1 MVTGLCTLCVGGAAR
16 AQERRSETAA
26 TRPAEATQPAVSDA
40 TTAPSE
46 DTPEER
52 EARRWDDG
60 SACSDDAENFTEGV
74 RLCGYVEAYY
84 SYNFNAPSNGVTALR
99 FYDDRHDLLSLQNVV
114 LGAAFR
120 HGPVRGHLTLQTGV
134 FTESFG
140 DPPRGTDLDLLW
152 RLLQEVTLRWD
163 TGLLAR
169 GEREGLSVEAG
180 LFVAPFTVEDM
191 GVWERWNWTT
201 SNLFAVSPFQ
211 IAGAR
216 AGVGLSPTLTMHAGV
231 YNGWDQI
238 VSDSSAG
245 KSFLVDLTWE
255 HPTDDHFFAVQ
266 YWAGVER
273 DEGSPEGNY
282 FRHVLDAYGRWTVNR
297 HVALQAN
304 LFAGLEPNR
313 FGLQGWLGG
322 ALFARFRLAPWLRVA
337 LRADVLQEWRPAGAE
352 AVFTDMGGA
361 ALVASGTATLDVR
374 PAEHLSIRA
383 EYRHD
388 EADGAVFYQG
398 AVPTDPMT
406 GLSLPTARDQDTFL
420 LGVTAWF

>member
-1 MVTGLCTLCVGGAAR
+1 MGVCVMALSATAS
-16 AQERRSETAA
+16 AQDAPATAA
-26 TRPAEATQPAVSDA
+26 TRPAEATQPAVPSA
-40 TTAPSE
+40 TPAPASE
-46 DTPEER
+46 DSPEER

-74 RLCGYVEAYY
+74 RLCGYVEAFY

-140 DPPRGTDLDLLW
+140 DPPRGADLDLLW

-169 GEREGLSVEAG
+169 GEREGVSIEGG

-191 GVWERWNWTT
+191 GAWERWNWTT

-216 AGVGLSPTLTMHAGV
+216 VGVGLSPTVTMRAGV

-238 VSDSSAG
+238 VSDTSAG

-255 HPTDDHFFAVQ
+255 HPTDDHFFTVQ

-273 DEGSPEGNY
+273 DRGSPEGDY
-282 FRHVLDAYGRWTVNR
+282 FRHVVDAYGRWTVNR

-304 LFAGLEPNR
+304 VFTGLEPNR
-313 FGLQGWLGG
+313 FGLQGWFGA
-322 ALFARFRLAPWLRVA
+322 ALFARFRVLPWLRVA
-337 LRADVLQEWRPAGAE
+337 VRGDILHEWRPDGAE

-361 ALVASGTATLDVR
+361 ALVASGTATFDVR

-383 EYRHD
+383 EFRHD
-388 EADGAVFYQG
+388 EADGDVFYQG
-398 AVPTDPMT
+398 TVPTDPVS
-406 GLSLPTARDQDTFL
+406 GLSLPTARSQDTFL